1 MKKEQLL
8 LLIAEDN
15 YIKCLLYKADI
26 AKNKGGIKLK
36 EKLKKNRGITLI
48 ALIITIIVMIIL
60 VAVTVNIANEN
71 GGLFVRTRQAKV
83 DTAYRAEQENLLMYM
98 YGEDYDAAT
107 GKLNLAGLQAKL
119 VNDNNTSNRW
129 ESITLNAALT
139 ELTVVGTQ
147 SGKTHT
153 ILSNGTL
160 DGENDSLQ
168 GIIIS
173 STKNGSLDL
182 DDLEKKLNDSD
193 KWTDAKKDGDKVTVT
208 DKETGKEYEISKDG
222 TITEKNNQ
230 SSNTNLYEGKLWGKG
245 LTADKLKELG
255 FTDEEIT
262 AATTKKVYFRGVHTK
277 YYEQVSKANNLEEA
291 NQILDEIGSTL
302 PESEKD
308 EVGTW
313 TDVTEERV
321 IDEEVT
327 ASAATIGIK
336 NSKLMLSYNAESI
349 FYIDVVKEVENRITL
364 TATDENEDND
374 GNKTTTTYD
383 NWPAFVKDNGNSIY
397 FIMFGS

>member
-1 MKKEQLL
+1 M
-8 LLIAEDN
+8 
-15 YIKCLLYKADI
+15 
-26 AKNKGGIKLK
+26 K

-60 VAVTVNIANEN
+60 VAVTVNLANEN

-147 SGKTHT
+147 SGKPHT

>member
-1 MKKEQLL
+1 M
-8 LLIAEDN
+8 
-15 YIKCLLYKADI
+15 
-26 AKNKGGIKLK
+26 K
-36 EKLKKNRGITLI
+36 EKLKKNSGITLI

-107 GKLNLAGLQAKL
+107 GKLNLVGLQAKL

-129 ESITLNAALT
+129 KSITLNTEFT

-147 SGKTHT
+147 SGKAHT

-168 GIIIS
+168 GIVT
-173 STKNGSLDL
+173 STTKDGSVDL
-182 DDLEKKLNDSD
+182 DDLINKLNDSN

-230 SSNTNLYEGKLWGKG
+230 SSDTNLYEGKLWGKG

-262 AATTKKVYFRGVHTK
+262 AATTKKVYYRGAHKK
-277 YYEQVSKANNLEEA
+277 YYEQVSKANNLKEA
-291 NQILDEIGSTL
+291 NKILDEIGSTL
-302 PESEKD
+302 PEFEKD

-313 TDVTEERV
+313 TDGTEERV
-321 IDEEVT
+321 IDNEVKSP
-327 ASAATIGIK
+327 AVTIGIK
-336 NSKLMLSYNAESI
+336 NSKLMFSFNAESI
-349 FYIDVVKEVENRITL
+349 FYIDVVKEVANKITL
-364 TATDENEDND
+364 TVTDENEDND

-383 NWPAFVKDNGNSIY
+383 NWPVFVEDNGNSIY

>member
-1 MKKEQLL
+1 M
-8 LLIAEDN
+8 
-15 YIKCLLYKADI
+15 
-26 AKNKGGIKLK
+26 K

-107 GKLNLAGLQAKL
+107 GKLNLLGVQAKL
-119 VNDNNTSNRW
+119 FNDNNTSNRW
-129 ESITLNAALT
+129 ESITLNTEFT

-147 SGKTHT
+147 SGKAHT

-168 GIIIS
+168 GIVT
-173 STKNGSLDL
+173 STTKDGSVDL
-182 DDLEKKLNDSD
+182 DDLINKLNDSN

-230 SSNTNLYEGKLWGKG
+230 SSDTNLYEGKVWGTY
-245 LTADKLKELG
+245 LAAEKLKELG
-255 FTDEEIT
+255 FTEDEI
-262 AATTKKVYFRGVHTK
+262 ATREGTSVYCEKVDSSL
-277 YYEQVSKANNLEEA
+277 VSEGNKANNIEEA
-291 NQILDEIGSTL
+291 KQKLGID
-302 PESEKD
+302 
-308 EVGTW
+308 TW
-313 TDVTEERV
+313 ADNTSIFTF
-321 IDEEVT
+321 
-327 ASAATIGIK
+327 GIK
-336 NSKLMLSYNAESI
+336 NSKFIFTYNAGDTGEFSTQ
-349 FYIDVVKEVENRITL
+349 IDIKEVTKTKIVLNTGEAEIAL
-364 TATDENEDND
+364 FVSED
-374 GNKTTTTYD
+374 GNVIYY
-383 NWPAFVKDNGNSIY
+383 PAYGN
-397 FIMFGS
+397 

>member
-1 MKKEQLL
+1 M
-8 LLIAEDN
+8 
-15 YIKCLLYKADI
+15 
-26 AKNKGGIKLK
+26 K

-107 GKLNLAGLQAKL
+107 GKLNLAGVQEKL

-129 ESITLNAALT
+129 KSITLNAALT
-139 ELTVVGTQ
+139 ELKVVGTQ

-168 GIIIS
+168 EIIIS
-173 STKNGSLDL
+173 STKNGSVDL
-182 DDLEKKLNDSD
+182 DDLINKLNDSN

-230 SSNTNLYEGKLWGKG
+230 SSDTNLYEGKIWGNTVTDEKLKG
-245 LTADKLKELG
+245 LG
-255 FTDEEIT
+255 YTDEEI
-262 AATTKKVYFRGVHTK
+262 ATERTDKKVYFINVFSQYIDRFGNAK
-277 YYEQVSKANNLEEA
+277 NKEEA
-291 NQILDEIGSTL
+291 DSIIAEIIQIEGKAGSKSDTG
-302 PESEKD
+302 E
-308 EVGTW
+308 W
-313 TDVTEERV
+313 
-321 IDEEVT
+321 IDITKPNEFGQ
-327 ASAATIGIK
+327 AYSFGIK
-336 NSKLMLSYNAESI
+336 NSNFWWDALLSDTIVATWKVTEQTETKISCETT
-349 FYIDVVKEVENRITL
+349 KEE
-364 TATDENEDND
+364 EDKN
-374 GNKTTTTYD
+374 GNTTTKTVNY
-383 NWPAFVKDNGNSIY
+383 PVFIGDNGNSIY
-397 FIMFGS
+397 FIMFGT

>member
-1 MKKEQLL
+1 M
-8 LLIAEDN
+8 
-15 YIKCLLYKADI
+15 
-26 AKNKGGIKLK
+26 K

-107 GKLNLAGLQAKL
+107 GKLDLVGVQAKL
-119 VNDNNTSNRW
+119 FDDNNTSNRW
-129 ESITLNAALT
+129 ESITLNATFT

-168 GIIIS
+168 GIVT
-173 STKNGSLDL
+173 STTKDGSVDL
-182 DDLEKKLNDSD
+182 DDLINKLNDSN

-230 SSNTNLYEGKLWGKG
+230 SSDTNLYEGKVWGTY
-245 LTADKLKELG
+245 LAAEKLKELG
-255 FTDEEIT
+255 FTEDEI
-262 AATTKKVYFRGVHTK
+262 ATREGTSVYCEKVDSSL
-277 YYEQVSKANNLEEA
+277 VSEGNKANNIEEA
-291 NQILDEIGSTL
+291 KQKLGID
-302 PESEKD
+302 
-308 EVGTW
+308 TW
-313 TDVTEERV
+313 ADNTSIFTF
-321 IDEEVT
+321 
-327 ASAATIGIK
+327 GIK
-336 NSKLMLSYNAESI
+336 NSKFIFTYNAGDTGEFSTQMDI
-349 FYIDVVKEVENRITL
+349 KEVTKTKIVLNTGEAEFAL
-364 TATDENEDND
+364 FVSED
-374 GNKTTTTYD
+374 GNVIYY
-383 NWPAFVKDNGNSIY
+383 PAYGN
-397 FIMFGS
+397 

>member
-1 MKKEQLL
+1 M
-8 LLIAEDN
+8 
-15 YIKCLLYKADI
+15 
-26 AKNKGGIKLK
+26 K

-107 GKLNLAGLQAKL
+107 GKLDLVGVQAKL
-119 VNDNNTSNRW
+119 FDDNNTSNRW
-129 ESITLNAALT
+129 ESITLNATFT

-168 GIIIS
+168 GIVT
-173 STKNGSLDL
+173 STTKDGSVDL
-182 DDLEKKLNDSD
+182 DDLINKLNDSN

-230 SSNTNLYEGKLWGKG
+230 SSDTNLYEGKLWGKG

-262 AATTKKVYFRGVHTK
+262 AATTKKVYFRSVHTK

-308 EVGTW
+308 HVGTW

-327 ASAATIGIK
+327 SSAMTIGIK
-336 NSKLMLSYNAESI
+336 NSKLMLSYNADSI
-349 FYIDVVKEVENRITL
+349 FYVDVVKEVENRITL
-364 TATDENEDND
+364 TVTNENQDDD

-383 NWPAFVKDNGNSIY
+383 NWPAFVEDNGNSIY

>member
-1 MKKEQLL
+1 M
-8 LLIAEDN
+8 
-15 YIKCLLYKADI
+15 
-26 AKNKGGIKLK
+26 K

-60 VAVTVNIANEN
+60 VAVTVNLANEN

-107 GKLNLAGLQAKL
+107 GKLNLVGLQAKL

-129 ESITLNAALT
+129 ESITLNTEFT

-147 SGKTHT
+147 SGKAHT

-168 GIIIS
+168 GIVT
-173 STKNGSLDL
+173 STTKDGSVDL
-182 DDLEKKLNDSD
+182 DDLINKLNDSN

-230 SSNTNLYEGKLWGKG
+230 SSDTNLYEGKVWGQ
-245 LTADKLKELG
+245 LSTTEKLKELG
-255 FTDEEIT
+255 FTDDEI
-262 AATTKKVYFRGVHTK
+262 AAREGTSVYSAKIDENMMSEGN
-277 YYEQVSKANNLEEA
+277 KANNIEEA
-291 NQILDEIGSTL
+291 KQILGEDIWANDT
-302 PESEKD
+302 
-308 EVGTW
+308 
-313 TDVTEERV
+313 
-321 IDEEVT
+321 
-327 ASAATIGIK
+327 SAFTFGIK
-336 NSKLMLSYNAESI
+336 NSKFIFIVEAEDGGLFSSQMDITEITNTKIVVNTGSVECAI
-349 FYIDVVKEVENRITL
+349 FVSE
-364 TATDENEDND
+364 D
-374 GNKTTTTYD
+374 GNTM
-383 NWPAFVKDNGNSIY
+383 Y
-397 FIMFGS
+397 FPGYGS

>member
-1 MKKEQLL
+1 M
-8 LLIAEDN
+8 
-15 YIKCLLYKADI
+15 
-26 AKNKGGIKLK
+26 K

-60 VAVTVNIANEN
+60 VAVTVNLANEN

-129 ESITLNAALT
+129 KSITLNAEFT

-147 SGKTHT
+147 SGKAHT

-168 GIIIS
+168 GIVT
-173 STKNGSLDL
+173 STTKDGSVDL
-182 DDLEKKLNDSD
+182 DDLINKLNDSN

-230 SSNTNLYEGKLWGKG
+230 SSDTNLYEGKIWGNTVTDEKLKG
-245 LTADKLKELG
+245 LG
-255 FTDEEIT
+255 YTDEEI
-262 AATTKKVYFRGVHTK
+262 ATERTDKKVYSINVFSQYIDRFGNAK
-277 YYEQVSKANNLEEA
+277 NKEEA
-291 NQILDEIGSTL
+291 DSIIAEIIQIEGKAGSKSDTGGTAFRYNSCYM
-302 PESEKD
+302 ESNR
-308 EVGTW
+308 TN
-313 TDVTEERV
+313 RN
-321 IDEEVT
+321 
-327 ASAATIGIK
+327 K
-336 NSKLMLSYNAESI
+336 NIVRN
-349 FYIDVVKEVENRITL
+349 
-364 TATDENEDND
+364 
-374 GNKTTTTYD
+374 NKRRR
-383 NWPAFVKDNGNSIY
+383 G
-397 FIMFGS
+397 

>member
-1 MKKEQLL
+1 MKER
-8 LLIAEDN
+8 
-15 YIKCLLYKADI
+15 
-26 AKNKGGIKLK
+26 
-36 EKLKKNRGITLI
+36 LKKNSGITLI
-48 ALIITIIVMIIL
+48 ALIITIIVMLIL
-60 VAVTVNIANEN
+60 VAVTVNIANDN
-71 GGLFVRTRQAKV
+71 GNGLFGRARSAKV

-98 YGEDYDAAT
+98 YGEDYDATT
-107 GKLNLAGLQAKL
+107 GKLNLEGVKNKL
-119 VNDNNTSNRW
+119 NQDTSGRW
-129 ESITLNAALT
+129 KDINLNANST

-153 ILSNGTL
+153 ILSNGAI
-160 DGENDSLQ
+160 DGKNDSLQ
-168 GIIIS
+168 EIITS

-230 SSNTNLYEGKLWGKG
+230 SSDTNLYEGKLWGKG

-262 AATTKKVYFRGVHTK
+262 AATTKKVYYRGAHKK
-277 YYEQVSKANNLEEA
+277 YYEQVSKANNLKEA
-291 NQILDEIGSTL
+291 NKILDEIGSTL
-302 PESEKD
+302 PEFEKD

-313 TDVTEERV
+313 TDGTEERV
-321 IDEEVT
+321 IDNEVKSP
-327 ASAATIGIK
+327 AVTIGIK
-336 NSKLMLSYNAESI
+336 NSKLMFSFNAESI
-349 FYIDVVKEVENRITL
+349 FYIDVVKEVANKITL
-364 TATDENEDND
+364 TVTDENEDND

-383 NWPAFVKDNGNSIY
+383 NWPVFVEDNGNSIY

>member
-1 MKKEQLL
+1 M
-8 LLIAEDN
+8 
-15 YIKCLLYKADI
+15 
-26 AKNKGGIKLK
+26 K

-60 VAVTVNIANEN
+60 VAVTVNLANEN

-107 GKLNLAGLQAKL
+107 GKLNLVGLQAKL
-119 VNDNNTSNRW
+119 VNDNKTSNRW
-129 ESITLNAALT
+129 ESITLNTEFT

-147 SGKTHT
+147 SGKAHT

-160 DGENDSLQ
+160 DGEDNPTPEP
-168 GIIIS
+168 GI
-173 STKNGSLDL
+173 
-182 DDLEKKLNDSD
+182 
-193 KWTDAKKDGDKVTVT
+193 
-208 DKETGKEYEISKDG
+208 
-222 TITEKNNQ
+222 
-230 SSNTNLYEGKLWGKG
+230 YEGKLWGKG

-262 AATTKKVYFRGVHTK
+262 AATTKKVYFRSVHTK

-308 EVGTW
+308 HVGTW

-327 ASAATIGIK
+327 SSAMTIGIK
-336 NSKLMLSYNAESI
+336 NSKLMLSYNADSI
-349 FYIDVVKEVENRITL
+349 FYVDVVKEVENRITL
-364 TATDENEDND
+364 TVTNENQDDD

-383 NWPAFVKDNGNSIY
+383 NWPAFVEDNGNSIY